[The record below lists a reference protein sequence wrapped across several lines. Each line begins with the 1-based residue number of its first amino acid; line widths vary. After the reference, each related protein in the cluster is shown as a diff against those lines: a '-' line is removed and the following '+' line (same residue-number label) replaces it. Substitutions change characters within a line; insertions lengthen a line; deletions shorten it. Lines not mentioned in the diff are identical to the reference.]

1 MKQRKFLKT
10 ATPYLFIMP
19 WIIGFLVFT
28 IGPLI
33 LSLIMSFFEWPLTT
47 APTFRG
53 LGNYIDMFTKDKQFW
68 KSLII
73 SLKYAAIFVPLNM
86 IIALFLAMLITQPV
100 KGVKVFRTIFYIPAV
115 ISGVAVSIIWGWI
128 LNGDYGVLNY
138 LLSLLGIKGP
148 KWLVDPAWAS
158 LQL

>member
-33 LSLIMSFFEWPLTT
+33 LSLIMSFFDWPLTT

-53 LGNYIDMFTKDKQFW
+53 LETILICLQRTNSSGN
-68 KSLII
+68 
-73 SLKYAAIFVPLNM
+73 PL
-86 IIALFLAMLITQPV
+86 
-100 KGVKVFRTIFYIPAV
+100 
-115 ISGVAVSIIWGWI
+115 
-128 LNGDYGVLNY
+128 
-138 LLSLLGIKGP
+138 
-148 KWLVDPAWAS
+148 
-158 LQL
+158 

>member
-47 APTFRG
+47 AQHSGDLETILICLQRTNSS
-53 LGNYIDMFTKDKQFW
+53 GN
-68 KSLII
+68 
-73 SLKYAAIFVPLNM
+73 PL
-86 IIALFLAMLITQPV
+86 
-100 KGVKVFRTIFYIPAV
+100 
-115 ISGVAVSIIWGWI
+115 
-128 LNGDYGVLNY
+128 
-138 LLSLLGIKGP
+138 
-148 KWLVDPAWAS
+148 
-158 LQL
+158 

>member
-47 APTFRG
+47 APTFR
-53 LGNYIDMFTKDKQFW
+53 
-68 KSLII
+68 
-73 SLKYAAIFVPLNM
+73 
-86 IIALFLAMLITQPV
+86 
-100 KGVKVFRTIFYIPAV
+100 
-115 ISGVAVSIIWGWI
+115 
-128 LNGDYGVLNY
+128 
-138 LLSLLGIKGP
+138 
-148 KWLVDPAWAS
+148 
-158 LQL
+158 